1 MAAGGPGGAVM
12 LHRAAE
18 ALVHLVD
25 APHQRRA
32 AAVAELLRRGPMTG
46 DGLVQRSGGALSRG
60 TVYPTLARME
70 GEGAITSTVLRQGQ
84 RLYQLACGGVR

>member
-1 MAAGGPGGAVM
+1 MLRGVIARALRFAFRFLDAGPA
-12 LHRAAE
+12 
-18 ALVHLVD
+18 
-25 APHQRRA
+25 RRA
-32 AAVAELLRRGPMTG
+32 AMVAELLRRGPMTG